1 MNNFNYKNLTP
12 FKWFVLENFPF
23 IENDFDAINNYHLFS
38 KVVEYLNKTIDN
50 MNLTGEQMENVTNA
64 MTTLQNYVNNY
75 FENLDVQEEINN
87 KLDEMAESGE
97 LTDIIA
103 QYLQLAGILAYN
115 TTDDLKN
122 ASNIVNGSICK
133 TLGNQQY
140 NDGNGYFYKIRN
152 ITTSDVIDEL
162 NILSIN
168 NSDTL
173 VAERLYNIIYD
184 KCNPIYYGADPTGVN
199 DSSLAI
205 QKCLDNNIDKEIV
218 FTCGIYKIDNPIE
231 ISYNNKYG
239 GINFNNSIL
248 INNTELD
255 YCIGVGTK
263 NHDLTHAN
271 STNTGNRFY
280 NISNLKMRSV
290 SDYAILIDRWFM
302 NVRIDNI
309 DIYTTK
315 NGIQIGKRY
324 ENYDNPPSDVQL
336 SNFILTNDDMSKD
349 YTGINVIGTDNKFS
363 DGRIYGF
370 KTGINGNNNLIIMD
384 NIHFLACNFGE
395 NILDNNYVCI
405 KQPNTLFADLCYCDS
420 YPCFVKATNNQ
431 GSILVTNLFIYSW
444 HNQLENP
451 AFFDFSDVT
460 DSNSVIDLNFKN
472 IKFTKSN
479 YPDSTKIIKEPTLL
493 NVKRSLL
500 LGFNSY
506 GNIRINGIRQLT
518 NANKDLTLSKNG
530 IYTNNYIGE
539 WKENWIAM
547 GYLNVISAGLAFIN
561 IIDDS
566 LGLIIFKVR
575 FNSDLTIRS
584 CEKVTPTTSYAPAI
598 AFKLLESGLYEVFYA
613 KNKNNLSITTN
624 VVNGIELIK
633 NSCCYIV
640 PITQDLY
647 DISAPT
653 ETSVD
658 IIST

>member
-1 MNNFNYKNLTP
+1 MNKIENLKPFPKFCCSIGYIPTSYKVSMTYEDQL
-12 FKWFVLENFPF
+12 FWLCDFLENTVIPTV
-23 IENDFDAINNYHLFS
+23 NQNGQA
-38 KVVEYLNKTIDN
+38 VE
-50 MNLTGEQMENVTNA
+50 E
-64 MTTLQNYVNNY
+64 LQNLYVELKNYVDNY
-75 FENLDVQEEINN
+75 FTDLDIQEEINN

-103 QYLQLAGILAYN
+103 QYLQLAGVLAYDTKTSMKQAQN
-115 TTDDLKN
+115 LVD
-122 ASNIVNGSICK
+122 GSIAK
-133 TLGNQQY
+133 TLGNTNY
-140 NDGNGYFYKIRN
+140 RDGKGSFYKVRQIQNTDVVDDNN
-152 ITTSDVIDEL
+152 IIALYDPD
-162 NILSIN
+162 
-168 NSDTL
+168 L
-173 VAERLYNIIYD
+173 VAEKIIDYNAND
-184 KCNPIYYGADPTGVN
+184 PTNPCYYGADPTGTY
-199 DSSLAI
+199 DSSVAI
-205 QKCLDNNIDKEIV
+205 QQCLDTNIEKQIS
-218 FTCGIYKIDNPIE
+218 FTCGTYLVNTPIE
-231 ISYNNKYG
+231 ISYNNRYG
-239 GINFNNSIL
+239 GINFNNSTL
-248 INNTELD
+248 INNTEND

-271 STNTGNRFY
+271 SNNTGNRFY

-324 ENYDNPPSDVQL
+324 ENYGNPPSDVQL

-370 KTGINGNNNLIIMD
+370 KTGINGNNNLLIMD

-405 KQPNTLFADLCYCDS
+405 KQPDTLFADLCYCDS

-451 AFFDFSDVT
+451 AFFDFSDIT
-460 DSNSVIDLNFKN
+460 DSHSVIDLNFKN
-472 IKFTKSN
+472 IKFAKSN
-479 YPDSTKIIKEPTLL
+479 YPNSTKIIKEPALL

-506 GNIRINGIRQLT
+506 GNIRINGIRELT
-518 NANKDLTLSKNG
+518 NGNKDLTLSKNG

-547 GYLNVISAGLAFIN
+547 GYLNVISDGVAFIN

-566 LGLIIFKVR
+566 LGLITFKVR

-598 AFKLLESGLYEVFYA
+598 AFKLLESGLYEVFFA
-613 KNKNNLSITTN
+613 KNKNNLSTTTN

-640 PITQDLY
+640 PIAQDLY
-647 DISAPT
+647 NLSAPT
-653 ETSVD
+653 ATSVD